1 MHRNLLLSLSLFLS
15 TATSVSAFSSLVV
28 ARPSRTTTKTLLS
41 VSTTTHFLLDH
52 PECLLEAEYCVPTE
66 QQQAKKLSLAQR
78 QSSSPQTW
86 MDLPRHS
93 DGTESLAFD
102 LELQF
107 GRAAMVVAVLL
118 LVTEIM
124 TGQSF
129 ALLGH

>member
-1 MHRNLLLSLSLFLS
+1 MHRNLLLCLSLFLS
-15 TATSVSAFSSLVV
+15 TATFVCAFSSFVDV
-28 ARPSRTTTKTLLS
+28 RSKTPKTLLS

-52 PECLLEAEYCVPTE
+52 PECLLEAEYCVPAE
-66 QQQAKKLSLAQR
+66 QQHAKKLSLAQR
-78 QSSSPQTW
+78 QSLSPQQVTW

-93 DGTESLAFD
+93 DGTKSLAFD